1 MIRAGV
7 GTSTHAEA
15 RRAGAQAAAAAL
27 EEAGGAAEGAFLF
40 AGPGHSDDLSLLLD
54 AVVSELG
61 TEVVVGASAHGV
73 IARGCEYEQ
82 ESAAVVLAWSGLEV
96 LPFLIADSGGDP
108 LVACEEL
115 AARLGEPARPEDLVV
130 VLPDPGSFD
139 LSALL
144 PGLHEALGPAQVVGA
159 GAGDALS
166 GASLQWCGRVV
177 ASGGIAGAVLRGARP
192 PRIGIAQACRPATEL
207 LTVTRARGHWV
218 LELDGR
224 PALDVYREV
233 ARGPLAEDL
242 RHAAS
247 FLLVALPADPE
258 AERLEP
264 GAYLVRQVVG
274 FENDANAFAIPTALK
289 PGARIGFA
297 QREPEAAREDLKAM
311 LARLSRS
318 GTGSASPALGLYFN
332 CCARG
337 AGLFGVADLEAAYL
351 ERAFG
356 PAAIAGMFGSCEIGP
371 VGGRSELLTYTG
383 VLALIDS

>member
-1 MIRAGV
+1 M
-7 GTSTHAEA
+7 
-15 RRAGAQAAAAAL
+15 
-27 EEAGGAAEGAFLF
+27 
-40 AGPGHSDDLSLLLD
+40 
-54 AVVSELG
+54 
-61 TEVVVGASAHGV
+61 
-73 IARGCEYEQ
+73 
-82 ESAAVVLAWSGLEV
+82 LAWSGLEA
-96 LPFLIADSGGDP
+96 LPFLIADAGGDA
-108 LVACEEL
+108 LAACEEL
-115 AARLGEPARPEDLVV
+115 AARLGGPARPEDLVV
-130 VLPDPGSFD
+130 VLPDPRSFD

-144 PGLHEALGPAQVVGA
+144 PGLREALGPAQVVGA

-192 PRIGIAQACRPATEL
+192 PRIGVAQACRPATEL

-242 RHAAS
+242 RHAAA

-264 GAYLVRQVVG
+264 GSYLVRQVVG

-289 PGARIGFA
+289 PGARIALA

-311 LARLSRS
+311 LPACLSNVRQARRPP
-318 GTGSASPALGLYFN
+318 SASTSTA
-332 CCARG
+332 
-337 AGLFGVADLEAAYL
+337 V
-351 ERAFG
+351 RAG
-356 PAAIAGMFGSCEIGP
+356 PASSACRGSRPPTSRGP
-371 VGGRSELLTYTG
+371 SARPPSRGCSAPARSARSAAAASCSPTP
-383 VLALIDS
+383 ACWP

>member
-7 GTSTHAEA
+7 GTSTHPEA
-15 RRAGAQAAAAAL
+15 RSAGAQAAAAAL
-27 EEAGGAAEGAFLF
+27 EGAGGAAQAAILF
-40 AGPGHSDDLSLLLD
+40 AGPGYSDDLSLLLD

-73 IARGCEYEQ
+73 IARGREYEQ
-82 ESAAVVLAWSGLEV
+82 ETAAVLLAWSGLEA
-96 LPFLIADSGGDP
+96 LPFLITDAGGDA
-108 LVACEEL
+108 LAACEEL
-115 AARLGEPARPEDLVV
+115 AARLGGPARPEDLVV
-130 VLPDPGSFD
+130 LLPDPRSLD
-139 LSALL
+139 LGAFL
-144 PGLHEALGPAQVVGA
+144 PRLREALGPAQVVGA

-192 PRIGIAQACRPATEL
+192 PRIGVAQACRPATEL

-258 AERLEP
+258 ADRLAP
-264 GAYLVRQVVG
+264 GSYLVRQVVG

-289 PGARIGFA
+289 PGARIAFA

-311 LARLSRS
+311 LERA
-318 GTGSASPALGLYFN
+318 GEAAPALGLYFN

-337 AGLFGVADLEAAYL
+337 AGLFGVPGLEAAYL
-351 ERAFG
+351 ERAFA

-371 VGGRSELLTYTG
+371 VDGRTELLTYTG